1 MKWFRAI
8 ILATLLSWAGQSSA
22 QYSMEEFGMELGP
35 GLSLLLSP
43 DGRAMGPGGNVNAFF
58 SHYACGKRYGFHLQL
73 GMTGMF
79 ANSEFGH
86 EILDPPAFGRTG
98 IQFAGLD
105 AAVLGKIRLH
115 EYHRPREWAV
125 FFGPRVMAPLITR
138 YSSNNSSGSLSD
150 VTSTLSRVWPGLE
163 LSVQFRNPIGKKKSW
178 FVHPGAAYF
187 FLPAF
192 TSNVGG
198 SSSPLYFF
206 LNFGYAF
213 WDQRG

>member
-8 ILATLLSWAGQSSA
+8 ILMTLLAWAGRSSA
-22 QYSMEEFGMELGP
+22 QYSMEEVGMEVGP
-35 GLSLLLSP
+35 GLTLLLSP
-43 DGRAMGPGGNVNAFF
+43 DQLALGPSGNVNAFF
-58 SHYACGKRYGFHLQL
+58 SHYACGKRYGFHFQL

-79 ANSEFGH
+79 ANSEVGQ
-86 EILDPPAFGRTG
+86 EILDPPAFGKTG
-98 IQFAGLD
+98 LQFAGLD

-138 YSSNNSSGSLSD
+138 YSSDAGSGSLSD

-163 LSVQFRNPIGKKKSW
+163 LSVQFRNPVGKKKSW

-192 TSNVGG
+192 TSSVGG
-198 SSSPLYFF
+198 SNSPLYLF